1 MKILV
6 FSDSHGR
13 VSGML
18 DAVERE
24 KPDAIFHLG
33 DLADDG
39 EQVRFAYP
47 NIPFYAVEGNCDRFS
62 RGDFEGVARLAG
74 KTIFYLHGH
83 TKGVKV
89 NTDRAVLTA
98 FDLGADILL
107 YGHTHRPDVQR
118 VDTLLVVNPGAAMN
132 GRAAA
137 LEWRDGGEITV
148 TPVEA

>member
-13 VSGML
+13 VGGML

-47 NIPFYAVEGNCDRFS
+47 DIPFYAVEGNCDRFS
-62 RGDFEGVARLAG
+62 RGDFEGVARLEG

-83 TKGVKV
+83 TQGVKT
-89 NTDRAVLTA
+89 NTDRAVLKA
-98 FDLGADILL
+98 FDLGADLLL
-107 YGHTHRPDVQR
+107 YGHTHRAEVTR
-118 VDTLLVVNPGAAMN
+118 VGQLLVVNPGAVMS
-132 GRAAA
+132 GRGAV
-137 LEWRDGGEITV
+137 LEWKKDGEITARG
-148 TPVEA
+148 VEV